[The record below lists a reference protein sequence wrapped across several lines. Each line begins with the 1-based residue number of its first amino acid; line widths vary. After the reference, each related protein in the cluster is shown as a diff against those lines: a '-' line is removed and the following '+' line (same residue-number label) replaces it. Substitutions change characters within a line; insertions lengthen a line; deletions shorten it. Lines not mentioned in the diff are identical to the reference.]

1 MIRTLGQL
9 VKSQLL
15 FLGTHV
21 DQTSYLAELQALGR
35 YAGVQSRENPVPLF
49 NLSLQLKNTDKI
61 GEVINRHSIDILS
74 IL

>member
-15 FLGTHV
+15 FLG
-21 DQTSYLAELQALGR
+21 DACYQTSYLAELQALGR

-49 NLSLQLKNTDKI
+49 NLSLRHQNENGS
-61 GEVINRHSIDILS
+61 GEDTNRLLSDILS
-74 IL
+74 